1 MKGREIVSWR
11 GVLLILFVSFR
22 KIDAAADYSTK
33 SWLEKVVIV
42 GLKRVPKSATL
53 IVNKQVLG
61 ELEVL
66 PSETFVTV
74 RKPGINI
81 AENWSIEL
89 NF

>member
-1 MKGREIVSWR
+1 M
-11 GVLLILFVSFR
+11 
-22 KIDAAADYSTK
+22 
-33 SWLEKVVIV
+33 IV

-61 ELEVL
+61 ELEIV

>member
-1 MKGREIVSWR
+1 MEFLNFLRR
-11 GVLLILFVSFR
+11 
-22 KIDAAADYSTK
+22 IDAAADYPTK
-33 SWLEKVVIV
+33 VWLEKVVIA

-53 IVNKQVLG
+53 IVNKQVVG
-61 ELEVL
+61 ELEVI
-66 PSETFVTV
+66 PGETIVTV